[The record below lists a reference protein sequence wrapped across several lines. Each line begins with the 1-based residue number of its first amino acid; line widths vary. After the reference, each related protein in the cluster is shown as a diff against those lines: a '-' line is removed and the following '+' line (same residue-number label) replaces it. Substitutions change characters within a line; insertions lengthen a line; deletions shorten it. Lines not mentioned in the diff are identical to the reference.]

1 MPKTNNP
8 CHKNAMK
15 EKERK
20 DRLGEVVFHTLLT
33 GTQTKNQD
41 IQKKLWKPE
50 GKFLAISN

>member
-1 MPKTNNP
+1 MPKTTNNP
-8 CHKNAMK
+8 CHKNTKK

-41 IQKKLWKPE
+41 IQKKL
-50 GKFLAISN
+50 